1 MVYLHNICKGEAGSR
16 GGGEHTSK
24 LKMVINLFLL
34 LLTENKFALIH
45 ASMIRM
51 CNKVKTKA
59 SILQQY
65 LLCLVVYQKIATKT
79 IRNYV
84 FSSLNICGVRKC
96 KY

>member
-1 MVYLHNICKGEAGSR
+1 MAYLHNICEWEAGSR

-24 LKMVINLFLL
+24 LIMVINLFLYIF
-34 LLTENKFALIH
+34 TENKFALLH
-45 ASMIRM
+45 VSMISM
-51 CNKVKTKA
+51 CNRVKTKA

-79 IRNYV
+79 IGNYV

-96 KY
+96 